1 MYSVGGAAIRRLRI
15 EAPVGGLYGR
25 AAMSASVGSEPPRRP
40 PPPAASGSLLPIE
53 TERLLLRAFE
63 PGDIDSL
70 AALHGDPLLTRWV
83 PWGPRSRA
91 QAEEVLQRKI
101 AKTTIES
108 EGDGLGIAP
117 VVKGD
122 ESETGAGPMIG
133 DFMLQCASVEHWTAE
148 IGWMLFAEHQGRGL
162 AAEACEAIL
171 RLAFEDLG
179 FHRVFARIEA
189 RNDAS
194 LRLAE
199 GLGMRREAHFVEN
212 EWIRGEWE
220 SEIVYAMLAREWSAR
235 RDP

>member
-1 MYSVGGAAIRRLRI
+1 MYSVGEAAIRRLRI
-15 EAPVGGLYGR
+15 EAPVRGLYGR
-25 AAMSASVGSEPPRRP
+25 AAMSAPSGSDRPKPPR
-40 PPPAASGSLLPIE
+40 PPASSGSLLPIE

-63 PGDIDSL
+63 PGDIDAL

-91 QAEEVLQRKI
+91 QVEEVLRRKM
-101 AKTTIES
+101 AKTTIEAS
-108 EGDGLGIAP
+108 GDGLGVAP
-117 VVKGD
+117 VVKG
-122 ESETGAGPMIG
+122 EEGSGAIG
-133 DFMLQCASVEHWTAE
+133 DFTLDCASLEHSTAE
-148 IGWMLFAEHQGRGL
+148 IGWMLLAEHQGRGL

-179 FHRVFARIEA
+179 FHRVFARIEV

-199 GLGMRREAHFVEN
+199 KLGMRREAHFVEN
-212 EWIRGEWE
+212 EWIRGEWQ
-220 SEIVYAMLAREWSAR
+220 SEIVYAMLAREWSVR

>member
-1 MYSVGGAAIRRLRI
+1 
-15 EAPVGGLYGR
+15 
-25 AAMSASVGSEPPRRP
+25 MSAPSGSDRPKPPR
-40 PPPAASGSLLPIE
+40 PPAASGSLLPIE

-63 PGDIDSL
+63 PGDIDAL

-91 QAEEVLQRKI
+91 QGEEG
-101 AKTTIES
+101 S
-108 EGDGLGIAP
+108 
-117 VVKGD
+117 
-122 ESETGAGPMIG
+122 GAIG
-133 DFMLQCASVEHWTAE
+133 DFTLHCASLEHSTAE
-148 IGWMLFAEHQGRGL
+148 IGWMLLAEHQGRGL

-179 FHRVFARIEA
+179 FHRVFARIEV

-199 GLGMRREAHFVEN
+199 KLGMRREAHFVEN
-212 EWIRGEWE
+212 EWIRGEWQ
-220 SEIVYAMLAREWSAR
+220 SEIVYAMLAREWSVR

>member
-15 EAPVGGLYGR
+15 ETPVHGLYGR
-25 AAMSASVGSEPPRRP
+25 AAMSAAAGSDPPKPPR
-40 PPPAASGSLLPIE
+40 PPAGSSPLLPIE

-63 PGDIDSL
+63 PGDIDAL

-91 QAEEVLQRKI
+91 QAEAVLRRKM
-101 AKTTIES
+101 AKTTIEA

-117 VVKGD
+117 VVKGE
-122 ESETGAGPMIG
+122 ESETGLGPVIG
-133 DFMLQCASVEHWTAE
+133 DFTLQCASLEHSTAE
-148 IGWMLFAEHQGRGL
+148 IGWMLLAEHQGRGL
-162 AAEACEAIL
+162 AAEACAAIL

-179 FHRVFARIEA
+179 FHRVFARIEV

-199 GLGMRREAHFVEN
+199 KLGMRREAHFVEN
-212 EWIRGEWE
+212 EWIRGEWQ
-220 SEIVYAMLAREWSAR
+220 SEIVYAMLTREWSGR